1 MNKKLILEKTKE
13 FVKEKLYGEGS
24 GHDWFHIERV
34 YNLSRYLAEKENAD
48 SFIVE
53 MAALLHDIDDW
64 KFSSSND
71 TNTTNTEVFLRKIQV
86 NEEELIK
93 IIKIINTISFKGG
106 VVDSSQETIEGKV
119 VQDADRL
126 DAIGAIGIARTF
138 AYGGNKNRVIYDPNI
153 KPINFT
159 SLEEVKSENN
169 HTINHFY
176 EKLLK
181 LKDLMNTKS
190 AKEIAEKRHKYM
202 EEFLNEFYS
211 EWNFN
216 SDNAKYKNR
225 VEDFN
230 SVFILYN

>member
-1 MNKKLILEKTKE
+1 MNKKLIIEKTKE

-126 DAIGAIGIARTF
+126 DAIGAIGIAWTF

-216 SDNAKYKNR
+216 SDNA
-225 VEDFN
+225 
-230 SVFILYN
+230 